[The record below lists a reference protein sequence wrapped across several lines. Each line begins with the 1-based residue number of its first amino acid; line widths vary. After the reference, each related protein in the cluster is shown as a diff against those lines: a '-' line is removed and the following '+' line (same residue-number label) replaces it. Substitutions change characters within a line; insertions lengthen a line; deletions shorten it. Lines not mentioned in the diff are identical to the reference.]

1 VSFAHPL
8 PSWAF
13 VAVIALAAWLAVTAY
28 ARARTRLTSRQR
40 ATLTGLRCFAL
51 IGIVLFLMQPVRLL
65 PSSATPG
72 RIVALVVDT
81 SRSMNLRDTDS
92 GTRLEEAA
100 AVAARDVAP
109 RLQSKFRVDTW
120 SAGDQVTAASLDR
133 LVATGHGTDL
143 DGAVRQIEE
152 RYRGRDLAGIV
163 LLSDGG
169 ETRSDASAA
178 RPASS
183 VPIVTVGIGASD
195 VKRDREIRS
204 VTVGPSALDASLV
217 DITTTLVSHGDPHRA
232 RVRLLRGGR
241 LIATR
246 DVDLPSNGAPMPQ
259 VFQVP
264 ADRAGAA
271 VYRVEVDEVEGELTP
286 GNTRADVLVRAP
298 GRPRR
303 VLMLEGAPGF
313 EHTFLKRAWQLDP
326 SLEVDAVV
334 RKGRNDQGHETY
346 YVQAAAARTAPL
358 TNGFPAT
365 REALF
370 AYDAIVLANVSA
382 DALTRDQLALLTDFV
397 GIRGGGLLVVGQQSF
412 GRGVTGTP
420 LEPVLPV
427 EVGARSSGVLRAAN
441 RASTERLKPALTD
454 DGAIHPVMRIAA
466 DVDAVRKRWEA
477 LPALADAAPLGTP
490 RPGAAVL
497 AITTTGT
504 GATVPLVAVQRF
516 GRGRSMS
523 FGGEAS
529 WRWRMMRPASDDAYD
544 VFWRQAVRWLGGE
557 TPEPIA
563 VTSDEMVPVGAPF
576 AVDVAAR
583 TPGFEPLP
591 GASAEVT
598 VAAPS
603 GEEHVAPVHVGEDPS
618 KLSSTFTPSEPGVYR
633 VRATVRGAG
642 GETAGIAEQLV
653 LAGGMDPELVDP
665 RLNEA
670 VLRRLADG
678 SGGQYAT
685 VATARAALDA
695 FARARAQTPPPQV
708 RDLWHNAWSFLLIVA
723 LLSIEWVLRRQW
735 GLR

>member
-1 VSFAHPL
+1 MSFAHPL
-8 PSWAF
+8 PLWAF
-13 VAVIALAAWLAVTAY
+13 AAVIALAAWLAVTAY

-40 ATLTGLRCFAL
+40 ATLTGLRFLAL
-51 IGIVLFLMQPVRLL
+51 IGIVMFLMQPVRLL
-65 PSSATPG
+65 PSSASPG
-72 RIVALVVDT
+72 RIVALVIDT
-81 SRSMNLRDTDS
+81 SRSMNLRDT
-92 GTRLEEAA
+92 GARTRLDEAA
-100 AVAARDVAP
+100 AVAVRDVAP
-109 RLQSKFRVDTW
+109 RLRSTFRVDTW
-120 SAGDQVTAASLDR
+120 SAGDQVVTASLDR
-133 LVATGHGTDL
+133 LAATGHRTDL
-143 DGAVRQIEE
+143 EGAIRQIEE

-163 LLSDGG
+163 LVSDGG
-169 ETRSDASAA
+169 ETRTDTRAA
-178 RPASS
+178 HAASS
-183 VPIVTVGIGASD
+183 VPIVTVGVGASD
-195 VKRDREIRS
+195 IKRDREIRS

-217 DITTTLVSHGDPHRA
+217 DITATIVSHGEPHRG

-241 LIATR
+241 VIVTR
-246 DVDLPSNGAPMPQ
+246 DLDLPPNGAPVPQ

-271 VYRVEVDEVEGELTP
+271 VYRVEIDEAEGELTT
-286 GNTRADVLVRAP
+286 GNNRADVLVRAP
-298 GRPRR
+298 GRARR

-334 RKGRNDQGHETY
+334 RKGRNEQGSETY

-358 TNGFPAT
+358 THGFPAT

-370 AYDAIVLANVSA
+370 AYDAIVLANVSV
-382 DALTRDQLALLTDFV
+382 DSLTREQLALLTDFV
-397 GIRGGGLLVVGQQSF
+397 GTRGGGLLVVGQQSF
-412 GRGVTGTP
+412 GRGITGTP

-441 RASTERLKPALTD
+441 RASSERLKPALTD

-466 DVDAVRKRWEA
+466 DLEAVRKRWEA

-504 GATVPLVAVQRF
+504 GATVPLVAVQRY
-516 GRGRSMS
+516 GRGRSMI

-529 WRWRMMRPASDDAYD
+529 WRWRMMRPANDDAYD
-544 VFWRQAVRWLGGE
+544 VFWRQAIRWLGGE

-563 VTSDEMVPVGAPF
+563 VTSDEMVPVGAPS
-576 AVDVAAR
+576 AVDVAVR
-583 TPGFEPLP
+583 TPAFEPLP

-598 VAAPS
+598 VVAPN
-603 GEEHVAPVHVGEDPS
+603 GEEHVVPVRAGEDPS
-618 KLSSTFTPSEPGVYR
+618 KLSATFTPSDPGVYR
-633 VRATVRGAG
+633 VRAAVRGAG
-642 GETAGIAEQLV
+642 EGTARSAEQLV
-653 LAGGMDPELVDP
+653 LAGGMDPELIDP

-670 VLRRLADG
+670 VLRRLADA

-685 VATARAALDA
+685 VATAGAALDA
-695 FARARAQTPPPQV
+695 FARARAHTPPPQV
-708 RDLWHNAWSFLLIVA
+708 RDLWHNAWSFLVIVL
-723 LLSIEWVLRRQW
+723 LLSIEWMSRRQW

>member
-8 PSWAF
+8 PLWAF
-13 VAVIALAAWLAVTAY
+13 AAVIALAAWLALTAY
-28 ARARTRLTSRQR
+28 ARARTRLTSGQR
-40 ATLTGLRCFAL
+40 AALVALRFLAL
-51 IGIVLFLMQPVRLL
+51 IGIVVFLMQPVRLL
-65 PSSATPG
+65 PSSASPG

-81 SRSMNLRDTDS
+81 SRSMNLRDTDAGS
-92 GTRLEEAA
+92 RLDEAA
-100 AVAARDVAP
+100 AAAARDVAA

-120 SAGDQVTAASLDR
+120 SAGDQVVAASLDR
-133 LVATGHGTDL
+133 LTATGHRSDL
-143 DGAVRQIEE
+143 QGAIRQIEE

-169 ETRSDASAA
+169 ETRTDAPAA
-178 RPASS
+178 GRAAP
-183 VPIVTVGIGASD
+183 VPIVAIGVGGSD
-195 VKRDREIRS
+195 ITRDREIRS

-217 DITTTLVSHGDPHRA
+217 DITATIVSHGEPHRG

-241 LIATR
+241 VIATR
-246 DVDLPSNGAPMPQ
+246 DVDLPPNGAPLPQ
-259 VFQVP
+259 IFQVP

-271 VYRVEVDEVEGELTP
+271 VYRVEIDEAEGELTA
-286 GNTRADVLVRAP
+286 GNNRAEVLVRAP

-334 RKGRNDQGHETY
+334 RKGRNDQGNETY

-397 GIRGGGLLVVGQQSF
+397 ATRGGGLLVVGQQSF
-412 GRGVTGTP
+412 GRGITGTP

-427 EVGARSSGVLRAAN
+427 EVGSRSSGVLRAAN
-441 RASTERLKPALTD
+441 RASAERLKPALTD

-466 DVDAVRKRWEA
+466 DPGAVRKRWEA

-497 AITTTGT
+497 ALTTTGT

-516 GRGRSMS
+516 GRGRSMI

-529 WRWRMMRPASDDAYD
+529 WRWRMMRPANDDAYD
-544 VFWRQAVRWLGGE
+544 VFWRQAIRWLGGE

-563 VTSDEMVPVGAPF
+563 VTTGEMVPVSAPV

-583 TPGFEPLP
+583 TPAFEPLP

-598 VAAPS
+598 VVAPS
-603 GEEHVAPVHVGEDPS
+603 GEEHVLPVRAGDDPS
-618 KLSSTFTPSEPGVYR
+618 RLSATFTPAEPGVYR
-633 VRATVRGAG
+633 VRATVRRAG
-642 GETAGIAEQLV
+642 GDTAGTAEQLI
-653 LAGGMDPELVDP
+653 LAGGMDPELIDP

-670 VLRRLADG
+670 VLRRLADA

-695 FARARAQTPPPQV
+695 FARARARTPPPQV
-708 RDLWHNAWSFLLIVA
+708 RDLWQNAWSFLAIVL
-723 LLSIEWVLRRQW
+723 LLSVEWVLRRQW